1 MHECMRECVC
11 ASVCKEVFTCV
22 ATLPTLPSHP
32 GSMRN
37 GFCPESVQGSPD
49 CNPASPKINPGMSCG
64 SVIVM

>member
-1 MHECMRECVC
+1 MSLLC
-11 ASVCKEVFTCV
+11 
-22 ATLPTLPSHP
+22 LPYHP